1 MADAVRAA
9 SLTDPGT
16 LDALAAGAHADPFSV
31 LGLHEPDPGRFQV
44 ACLVPDAHGVEV
56 IDLDGHSRG
65 RLARLHSDIFAGPVA
80 TPDGTFA
87 YRLAI
92 DRGATDSGHTDL
104 IDDPYRF
111 GLLLG
116 ELDLHLL
123 AQGNHWRAWQVLGA
137 HPRIIDGVSGTA
149 FAVWAPNAQ
158 CVSVIGD
165 FNRWDRRVH
174 PMRRRAEVGIFEL
187 FVPGVEHG
195 AHYKFDILTGSGGR
209 QFKSDPY
216 ARWTEAPPATASRV
230 RHDASFSWTDA
241 DWLAKRRQH
250 QSRDAPMAIYEVHLG
265 SWRHHSDGS
274 PLSYRELADTLV
286 PYARSMGFTHLELLP
301 VSEHPFGGSWGYQPT
316 ALYAPSS
323 RWGDPDDF
331 RAFVD
336 RAHAEGLGVILD
348 WVPAH
353 FPGDDH
359 GLANFDGTPLY
370 EYADA
375 RIGRHA
381 GWGTLVYDF
390 GRREVTNFLIANAL
404 FWLHEFHID
413 GLRVDAVAS
422 MLYLDYDREPGQW
435 RPNIHGGNQNLE
447 AVAFLRRLN
456 EKVYEESTGAITLA
470 EESTSWP
477 GVSQPTWVGGLGFGY
492 KWNMGWMND
501 TLAYMAQNP
510 VHRPWHHQRLTFG
523 LLYAFTENFVM
534 PLSHDEVVHG
544 KRALLDK
551 MPGDDWQRF
560 ANLRLYLAYMWLQPG
575 KKLLFMG
582 GEFGQWR
589 EWDHD
594 RELDW
599 FVLGDAVN
607 GARHHGLQSVLRSL
621 NRLYTT
627 LPALHRFDCEARG
640 FEWIDCDDAPHSILA
655 WVRRGDAEDEDVVV
669 ICNFTPVVRDGYRI
683 GLPRA
688 GRWAEILN
696 SDALEHGGSGIG
708 NFGAVHADSIPW
720 RHWPASVSLR
730 LPPLAALV
738 LKAAR

>member
-16 LDALAAGAHADPFSV
+16 LDALAAGAHADPFAV
-31 LGLHEPDPGRFQV
+31 LGLHEQEPGAFQL
-44 ACLVPDAHGVEV
+44 ACLVPGAHGVEV
-56 IDLDGHSRG
+56 IDLNGQSRG
-65 RLARLHSDIFAGPVA
+65 RLARVHPDIFAGPVA
-80 TPDGTFA
+80 APDGAFA

-92 DRGATDSGHTDL
+92 DRSATDSAQIEL

-149 FAVWAPNAQ
+149 FAVWAPNARA
-158 CVSVIGD
+158 VSLIGD

-174 PMRRRAEVGIFEL
+174 PMRRRAEVGIWEL
-187 FVPGVEHG
+187 FVPAVSDG
-195 AHYKFDILTGSGGR
+195 ALYKFDILTGHGVR
-209 QFKSDPY
+209 HFKSDPY

-230 RHDASFSWTDA
+230 RHESDFAWTDG
-241 DWLAKRRQH
+241 DWLAKRPQR
-250 QSRDAPMAIYEVHLG
+250 QSRQAPMSVYEVHLG
-265 SWRHHSDGS
+265 SWRHHADGS
-274 PLSYRELADTLV
+274 PLSYRELADTLL

-331 RAFVD
+331 RAFID

-375 RIGRHA
+375 RVGRHA

-456 EKVYEESTGAITLA
+456 EKVYEESMGAITIA

-477 GVSQPTWVGGLGFGY
+477 GVSQPTWLGGLGFGY

-544 KRALLDK
+544 KRSLLDK

-599 FVLGDAVN
+599 FVLGDTVN
-607 GARHHGLQSVLRSL
+607 GARHHGLQSVLRDL

-655 WVRRGDAEDEDVVV
+655 WVRRGDTDDDDIVV
-669 ICNFTPVVRDGYRI
+669 ICNFTPVVREGYRI

-696 SDALEHGGSGIG
+696 SDALEHGGSGVG
-708 NFGAVHADSIPW
+708 NLGAVQADDTAW
-720 RHWPASVSLR
+720 RHWPASASLR

-738 LKAAR
+738 LKAMP

>member
-16 LDALAAGAHADPFSV
+16 LDALAEGAHADPFSV
-31 LGLHEPDPGRFQV
+31 LGLHETTPGVFQL
-44 ACLVPDAHGVEV
+44 ACLVPDARGVEV
-56 IDLDGHSRG
+56 IDLNGQSRG
-65 RLARLHSDIFAGPVA
+65 RLARVDQDLFAGTVTA
-80 TPDGTFA
+80 PDGAFA

-92 DRGATDSGHTDL
+92 DRGAADSGQTDL

-137 HPRIIDGVSGTA
+137 HLRPIDGVSGTA
-149 FAVWAPNAQ
+149 FAVWAPNARA
-158 CVSVIGD
+158 VSVIGD

-174 PMRRRAEVGIFEL
+174 PMRRRAEVGIWEL
-187 FVPGVEHG
+187 FVPAVSDG
-195 AHYKFDILTGSGGR
+195 ALYKFDILTGHGAR
-209 QFKSDPY
+209 HFKSDPC

-230 RHDASFSWTDA
+230 RHESVFAWTDG
-241 DWLAKRRQH
+241 DWLAERPQR
-250 QSRDAPMAIYEVHLG
+250 QSRQAPMSIYEVHLG
-265 SWRHHSDGS
+265 SWRHHADGS
-274 PLSYRELADTLV
+274 PLSYRELADTLL
-286 PYARSMGFTHLELLP
+286 PYAKSMGFTHLELLP

-331 RAFVD
+331 RAFID

-501 TLAYMAQNP
+501 TLAYMAQDP
-510 VHRPWHHQRLTFG
+510 IHRPWHHQRLTFG

-544 KRALLDK
+544 KRSLLDK

-599 FVLGDAVN
+599 FVLGDAAN
-607 GARHHGLQSVLRSL
+607 GARHHGLQSVLRDL

-655 WVRRGDAEDEDVVV
+655 WVRRGDTDDDVVVV
-669 ICNFTPVVRDGYRI
+669 ICNFTPVVREGYRI

-708 NFGAVHADSIPW
+708 NFGVVRADDIAW
-720 RHWPASVSLR
+720 RQWPASVCLR

-738 LKAAR
+738 LKVAR

>member
-1 MADAVRAA
+1 V
-9 SLTDPGT
+9 
-16 LDALAAGAHADPFSV
+16 
-31 LGLHEPDPGRFQV
+31 
-44 ACLVPDAHGVEV
+44 
-56 IDLDGHSRG
+56 
-65 RLARLHSDIFAGPVA
+65 HSDIFAGPVA
-80 TPDGTFA
+80 APDGAFA

-92 DRGATDSGHTDL
+92 DRSATDSAQIEL

-149 FAVWAPNAQ
+149 FAVWAPNARA
-158 CVSVIGD
+158 VSLIGD

-174 PMRRRAEVGIFEL
+174 PMRRRAEVGIWEL
-187 FVPGVEHG
+187 FVPAVSDG
-195 AHYKFDILTGSGGR
+195 ALYKFDILTGHGAR
-209 QFKSDPY
+209 HFKSDPY

-230 RHDASFSWTDA
+230 SHESDFAWTDG
-241 DWLAKRRQH
+241 DWLAKRPQR
-250 QSRDAPMAIYEVHLG
+250 QSRQAPMSVYEVHLG
-265 SWRHHSDGS
+265 SWRHHADGS
-274 PLSYRELADTLV
+274 PLSYRELADTLL

-331 RAFVD
+331 RAFID

-370 EYADA
+370 EYADT
-375 RIGRHA
+375 RVGRHA

-456 EKVYEESTGAITLA
+456 EKVYEESMGAITIA

-477 GVSQPTWVGGLGFGY
+477 GVSQPTWLGGLGFGY

-510 VHRPWHHQRLTFG
+510 IHRPWHHQRLTFG

-544 KRALLDK
+544 KRSLLDK

-599 FVLGDAVN
+599 FVLGDTVN
-607 GARHHGLQSVLRSL
+607 GTRHHGLQSVLRDL

-655 WVRRGDAEDEDVVV
+655 WVRRGDTDDDDIVV
-669 ICNFTPVVRDGYRI
+669 ICNFTPVVREGYRI

-696 SDALEHGGSGIG
+696 SDALEHGGSGVG
-708 NFGAVHADSIPW
+708 NLGAVQADDTAW
-720 RHWPASVSLR
+720 RHWPASASLR

-738 LKAAR
+738 LKAMP

>member
-31 LGLHEPDPGRFQV
+31 LGLHETTPGAFQL
-44 ACLVPDAHGVEV
+44 ACLVPDARGVEV
-56 IDLDGHSRG
+56 IDFNGQSRG
-65 RLARLHSDIFAGPVA
+65 RLARVHHDIFAGPVA
-80 TPDGTFA
+80 APEGAFA

-92 DRGATDSGHTDL
+92 DRGAADSGQIDL

-123 AQGNHWRAWQVLGA
+123 AQGNHWRAWEVLGA
-137 HPRIIDGVSGTA
+137 HLRLIDGVSGTA

-158 CVSVIGD
+158 CVSLIGD
-165 FNRWDRRVH
+165 FNHWDRRVH
-174 PMRRRAEVGIFEL
+174 PMRRRAEAGIFEL
-187 FVPGVEHG
+187 FVPAVSHG
-195 AHYKFDILTGSGGR
+195 AHYKFDILTGSGGH

-230 RHDASFSWTDA
+230 RHDASFAWTDA
-241 DWLAKRRQH
+241 DWLAQRPQR
-250 QSRDAPMAIYEVHLG
+250 QSRDAPMSIYEVHLG
-265 SWRHHSDGS
+265 SWRHHADGS
-274 PLSYRELADTLV
+274 PLSYRELADTLL

-331 RAFVD
+331 RAFID

-353 FPGDDH
+353 FPDDDH

-456 EKVYEESTGAITLA
+456 EKVYEESTGAITIA

-501 TLAYMAQNP
+501 TLAYMAQDP
-510 VHRPWHHQRLTFG
+510 IHRPWHHQRLTFG

-544 KRALLDK
+544 KRSLLDK

-560 ANLRLYLAYMWLQPG
+560 ANLRLYLACMWLQPG

-589 EWDHD
+589 EWNHD

-607 GARHHGLQSVLRSL
+607 GARHHGLQSVLRDL

-627 LPALHRFDCEARG
+627 LPGLHRFDCEARG

-655 WVRRGDAEDEDVVV
+655 WVRRGDTEDEDVVV
-669 ICNFTPVVRDGYRI
+669 ICNFTPVVREGYRI
-683 GLPRA
+683 GLPQA

-696 SDALEHGGSGIG
+696 SDALEHGGSGSG
-708 NFGAVHADSIPW
+708 NFGAVDADDIAW